1 MPDQDLPPYRRI
13 ANDLRAA
20 ITTGKL
26 APGEKLKSEN
36 ELKDQYG
43 TTRVTVRKALS
54 LLKAD
59 GLLISEQGR
68 GAFVRQQPT
77 VRLRT
82 TGANFRERRATGMS
96 NFTAEAA
103 AQGLRAE
110 QRILSVERI
119 PAPAEVAERLSI

>member
-1 MPDQDLPPYRRI
+1 MPDRVLPPYRRI
-13 ANDLRAA
+13 ADDLRKA
-20 ITTGKL
+20 IATGKL

-68 GAFVRQQPT
+68 GVFVRPQPR

-82 TGANFRERRATGMS
+82 TGANFSSAW
-96 NFTAEAA
+96 
-103 AQGLRAE
+103 LYK
-110 QRILSVERI
+110 
-119 PAPAEVAERLSI
+119 